1 MRPKF
6 KNPFQ
11 TPHEECGIFGVCGNS
26 DAAAYTALG
35 LHALQHRGQEAAGIV
50 SCETNES
57 RSLANLH
64 HHHAFGKV
72 GESFSSKNVIEKLK
86 GASAIGHNRYSTTG
100 GSVNAANIQ
109 PLVAELSFG
118 AIALAHNGNLTN
130 AAIIRKQLVNEG
142 SIFRTTM
149 DTEVVIH
156 LMAKSG
162 KNNIVDSLI
171 EALKKVEGGY
181 SLVVLNKD
189 YLIGA
194 RDPNG
199 IRPLMLGKVG
209 GSYILASETCAF
221 DINGGTYIRDIKPGE
236 IVIIDKRCINAN
248 SADCAT
254 SVFPFP
260 PAKPKFCIFEFVY
273 FSRPDSQIEGKDVY
287 KVRKK
292 MGAELAKEKPIK
304 ADIVVPVPDSGVAA
318 AIGYAE
324 ESGAKF
330 EMGIIRNHYVG
341 RTFIEPTDTIRN
353 LGVKLKHN
361 ANRAVIEG
369 KIVVLVDDSIVR
381 GTTSKKIVQMVRD
394 AGAKEV
400 HMRIASPPTTDSCFY
415 GVDTPS
421 KKDLL
426 ASHMNVEEIAKFIG
440 ADSLAYLSN
449 DALYR
454 AVSDANRDNKN
465 PQYCDACFTG
475 EYPVELKDKNA
486 GLVNGSSCSN

>member
-1 MRPKF
+1 MKKKPNF
-6 KNPFQ
+6 KNPFK
-11 TPHEECGIFGVCGNS
+11 TPHEECGIFGICGNA

-35 LHALQHRGQEAAGIV
+35 LHALQHRGQEACGVV

-57 RSLANLH
+57 RSLSNLH

-72 GESFSSKNVIEKLK
+72 GENFSSKEMIEKLK

-100 GSVNAANIQ
+100 GSRNAANIQ

-130 AAIIRKQLVNEG
+130 AAIIRKKLVNEG

-162 KNNIVDSLI
+162 KSNIVDALI
-171 EALKKVEGGY
+171 EALRQIEGGY

-199 IRPLMLGKVG
+199 IRPLMFGKIG
-209 GSYILASETCAF
+209 DSYAFSSETCAF
-221 DINGGTYIRDIKPGE
+221 DINGGNHIRDVKPGE
-236 IVIIDKRCINAN
+236 IVIIDKRCINVKG
-248 SADCAT
+248 ADCAT

-260 PAKPKFCIFEFVY
+260 PAQPKFCIFEYVY
-273 FSRPDSQIEGKDVY
+273 FSRPDCEIDGKDVY
-287 KVRKK
+287 FVRKK
-292 MGAELAKEKPIK
+292 MGAELARENPVK

-318 AIGYAE
+318 ALGYAE

-330 EMGIIRNHYVG
+330 EMGIIRNHYIG
-341 RTFIEPTDTIRN
+341 RTFIEPTDSIRN

-381 GTTSKKIVQMVRD
+381 GTTSKKIVNMVRE

-400 HMRIASPPTTDSCFY
+400 HMRIASPPTVDSCFY
-415 GVDTPS
+415 GIDTPA
-421 KKDLL
+421 KKELL
-426 ASHMNVEEIAKFIG
+426 ASHMSVEEIAKFIG
-440 ADSLAYLSN
+440 VDSLSYLSP

-454 AVSDANRDNKN
+454 AVGEEKRNPAN

-475 EYPVELKDKNA
+475 DYPVELKDKNA
-486 GLVNGSSCSN
+486 GLLNGGCA